1 MRTDG
6 RPQRW
11 DKGEI
16 NGSEWHKGRLRRLA
30 N

>member
-1 MRTDG
+1 MDVLRDG
-6 RPQRW
+6 T
-11 DKGEI
+11 GEI